1 MQTKMTRWPR
11 TKPITQQL
19 AGKVKPA
26 KTEELAEEGGNKRTV
41 S

>member
-1 MQTKMTRWPR
+1 MTRWPR

-19 AGKVKPA
+19 AGEDKPA
-26 KTEELAEEGGNKRTV
+26 KIEELAEEEGNKRTV